1 MVLCSKIQR
10 ILLTDNT
17 FLRNRFRSKKH
28 RRIGVHEMNKK
39 RNEFGEFHHIYNE
52 LRRDS
57 ERFFNFL
64 RMSRETFDF
73 ILSKIKFINFYMDL
87 INKHLNLRI

>member
-1 MVLCSKIQR
+1 MVLCSKIR
-10 ILLTDNT
+10 HILLTDNT
-17 FLRNRFRSKKH
+17 FLRNLFQSKKH

-57 ERFFNFL
+57 DRFFNFL
-64 RMSRETFDF
+64 RMSRDLT
-73 ILSKIKFINFYMDL
+73 LFYP
-87 INKHLNLRI
+87 K